1 MAGVD
6 HVDQQLQSYKVLR
19 KTYNWYHKLAL
30 RLISQS
36 VLNSHNVF
44 LNFFQR
50 NDMAFL
56 QFMHDTIQ
64 LLLLYS
70 PKMQTTILPP
80 DDTFYRLTG
89 MHFPATKQRSQ
100 DAEDTRPTKN
110 CKVCYAC
117 GIRINKGKP
126 VKTVHICKTCPS
138 KPGLHIEK
146 CFELYH
152 TELNYAE

>member
-1 MAGVD
+1 MGGVD

-19 KTYNWYHKLAL
+19 KTYNWYRKLAL

-44 LNFFQR
+44 LIFFQR
-50 NDMAFL
+50 NDMTFL

-110 CKVCYAC
+110 CKVCYAMLVVSTP
-117 GIRINKGKP
+117 IKG
-126 VKTVHICKTCPS
+126 S
-138 KPGLHIEK
+138 L
-146 CFELYH
+146 
-152 TELNYAE
+152 